1 MDINQ
6 AVSMMQGM
14 ATTPEQQNMVQ
25 WLTTQPK
32 EVVVP
37 VLRQYMQQIPLESVP
52 GMLQQVR
59 YLTRY
64 GPSEGTKAHKEV
76 TNWHVNGGI
85 QKKPPAQ
92 TMPKTRCPTCGK

>member
-1 MDINQ
+1 MVGPLR
-6 AVSMMQGM
+6 ALMQGM

-52 GMLQQVR
+52 GMLQQHMPH
-59 YLTRY
+59 L
-64 GPSEGTKAHKEV
+64 
-76 TNWHVNGGI
+76 
-85 QKKPPAQ
+85 PPENHRQIYDSIAQ
-92 TMPKTRCPTCGK
+92 VYHFLSQEQ

>member
-32 EVVVP
+32 EVVMP

-52 GMLQQVR
+52 EMLQQHMPHLHTQQHQQI
-59 YLTRY
+59 YD
-64 GPSEGTKAHKEV
+64 S
-76 TNWHVNGGI
+76 I
-85 QKKPPAQ
+85 AQ
-92 TMPKTRCPTCGK
+92 VYHFLSQGQ